1 MKLGLQ
7 TWGSDGDIRPFV
19 ALAGGLSAAGHDV
32 TLVVT
37 SVDNKDYT
45 LLSEALNFTIKHTGH
60 FDYSPGQIDRFVN
73 TMRITRNPLQQVKL
87 IASYFFDPAIEHIY
101 QKSIRL
107 CNENDMVIGHFFVYP
122 LSIAAKQQAFRQFVP
137 KNSLK
142 MPLPILFLISPNGQ
156 NRIALIFMMSLTR
169 RQRMEYEP
177 Q

>member
-45 LLSEALNFTIKHTGH
+45 LLSEALNFTIKHSGH
-60 FDYSPGQIDRFVN
+60 FDYSSGEIDRFVN

-87 IASYFFDPAIEHIY
+87 IASYFFDPAIERIY
-101 QKSIRL
+101 QESIWL

-122 LSIAAKQQAFRQFVP
+122 LSIAAEKAGRPYISVSLSSATIPSRHIPPPGFLNPGKSMNFFCGS
-137 KNSLK
+137 SLK
-142 MPLPILFLISPNGQ
+142 YSW
-156 NRIALIFMMSLTR
+156 A
-169 RQRMEYEP
+169 
-177 Q
+177 